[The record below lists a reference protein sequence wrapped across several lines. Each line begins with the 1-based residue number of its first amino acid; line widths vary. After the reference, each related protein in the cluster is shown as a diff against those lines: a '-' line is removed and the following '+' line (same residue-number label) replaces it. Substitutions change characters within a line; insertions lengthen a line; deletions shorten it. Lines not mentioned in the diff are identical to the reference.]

1 MVGWPGARR
10 RGTLTQ
16 APYNLGVQGGSGKP
30 RFVQYHDHFPAP
42 IGRNTPA
49 RVLRNPSDCLID
61 KKPVG
66 AVLCGSR
73 TFLYRAAR
81 FVTFP
86 FPAACLALCAGF
98 RRRKAESFSI
108 QVAA

>member
-1 MVGWPGARR
+1 
-10 RGTLTQ
+10 
-16 APYNLGVQGGSGKP
+16 
-30 RFVQYHDHFPAP
+30 
-42 IGRNTPA
+42 
-49 RVLRNPSDCLID
+49 
-61 KKPVG
+61 
-66 AVLCGSR
+66 LCGSR
-73 TFLYRAAR
+73 SFLYRAAR

>member
-1 MVGWPGARR
+1 MG
-10 RGTLTQ
+10 
-16 APYNLGVQGGSGKP
+16 
-30 RFVQYHDHFPAP
+30 
-42 IGRNTPA
+42 
-49 RVLRNPSDCLID
+49 DCLID
-61 KKPVG
+61 KKPLG
-66 AVLCGSR
+66 AVLCGSAS
-73 TFLYRAAR
+73 FLYRAAR

>member
-1 MVGWPGARR
+1 MR
-10 RGTLTQ
+10 
-16 APYNLGVQGGSGKP
+16 NLG
-30 RFVQYHDHFPAP
+30 
-42 IGRNTPA
+42 
-49 RVLRNPSDCLID
+49 DCVID
-61 KKPVG
+61 KKQLG
-66 AVLCGSR
+66 AVLCGRRS
-73 TFLYRAAR
+73 FGYRAAR

>member
-1 MVGWPGARR
+1 MQGSYNLRPVGRTARR
-10 RGTLTQ
+10 GRI
-16 APYNLGVQGGSGKP
+16 
-30 RFVQYHDHFPAP
+30 VQYHDQFDPQHY
-42 IGRNTPA
+42 
-49 RVLRNPSDCLID
+49 LRNPGDCLID

>member
-1 MVGWPGARR
+1 MTISPTAARLHNPG
-10 RGTLTQ
+10 
-16 APYNLGVQGGSGKP
+16 
-30 RFVQYHDHFPAP
+30 
-42 IGRNTPA
+42 
-49 RVLRNPSDCLID
+49 DCLID

-108 QVAA
+108 QVAV

>member
-1 MVGWPGARR
+1 MPLTYNRR
-10 RGTLTQ
+10 PS
-16 APYNLGVQGGSGKP
+16 ASPEAGSI
-30 RFVQYHDHFPAP
+30 VQYHDHIPRP
-42 IGRNTPA
+42 GGGSTWA
-49 RVLRNPSDCLID
+49 RGLHNQGDCLID
-61 KKPVG
+61 KKQLG

>member
-1 MVGWPGARR
+1 MRHAYN
-10 RGTLTQ
+10 RGHPS
-16 APYNLGVQGGSGKP
+16 AGSA
-30 RFVQYHDHFPAP
+30 RFVQYHEHIAAA
-42 IGRNTPA
+42 GARNTRP
-49 RVLRNPSDCLID
+49 LRLHNTGDCLID
-61 KKPVG
+61 KKQLG

-73 TFLYRAAR
+73 SFLYRAAR

>member
-1 MVGWPGARR
+1 VRRTTDPTSLPRPGARTANVR
-10 RGTLTQ
+10 AYVMR
-16 APYNLGVQGGSGKP
+16 NL
-30 RFVQYHDHFPAP
+30 D
-42 IGRNTPA
+42 
-49 RVLRNPSDCLID
+49 DCFID
-61 KKPVG
+61 KKQLG

-73 TFLYRAAR
+73 SFLYRAAR